1 MPMLMMF
8 MITMMMLV
16 QVGPGDGY
24 MLKLGGFN
32 KSLSSLGDSMITKI
46 KGLNLNGMK
55 FTTK

>member
-16 QVGPGDGY
+16 QVLPGDGY

>member
-46 KGLNLNGMK
+46 EGLNLNGMK

>member
-55 FTTK
+55 FTTR